1 MQRCCIARKVRH
13 SLIKYVSS
21 RILIIATSLIFT
33 DNSTLFSELEG
44 NTNLEGDTNLEDL
57 DNYPLDLY
65 TLAPSGV

>member
-1 MQRCCIARKVRH
+1 MN
-13 SLIKYVSS
+13 SS